1 VIVTDA
7 DPPAL
12 RTLSPAAKRAYDTL
26 READE
31 ALSRSELQQRT
42 RHAEST
48 TIEALGDLRD
58 AGLVERRNT
67 WPVPLYGL
75 AE

>member
-1 VIVTDA
+1 VVLKDD

-12 RTLSPAAKRAYDTL
+12 GDCSPAAQRVFDAL
-26 READE
+26 EEADE